1 MSRQPLAAAL
11 REFAAEGVGHVQLVL
26 DPITA
31 DSIAAAR
38 AAVLAPARRL
48 TAAILAAMDES
59 GALPLGATGRLEAV
73 PLTNAAGDHA
83 LLVRQG
89 EASRALLTGER
100 GADRERVIVVPLD
113 DDVEMRM
120 DGDAL
125 AVWLARGSVGPEPQ
139 SIPAWANVIGM
150 ALLLLVL
157 AFAVIGSVV
166 VFGWLADLF
175 T

>member
-1 MSRQPLAAAL
+1 
-11 REFAAEGVGHVQLVL
+11 
-26 DPITA
+26 
-31 DSIAAAR
+31 
-38 AAVLAPARRL
+38 
-48 TAAILAAMDES
+48 MDES
-59 GALPLGATGRLEAV
+59 GALPLGATGRLEVV
-73 PLTNAAGDHA
+73 PLANAAGDHA

-89 EASRALLTGER
+89 DASRVLLTGER
-100 GADRERVIVVPLD
+100 GQDRERVVVVPLD

-125 AVWLARGSVGPEPQ
+125 AVWLASGSVGPQPQ

-166 VFGWLADLF
+166 AFGWLADLF

>member
-1 MSRQPLAAAL
+1 
-11 REFAAEGVGHVQLVL
+11 
-26 DPITA
+26 
-31 DSIAAAR
+31 
-38 AAVLAPARRL
+38 
-48 TAAILAAMDES
+48 MDES

-73 PLTNAAGDHA
+73 PMTNSVGDHA

-100 GADRERVIVVPLD
+100 GQDRERVVVVPLD

-125 AVWLARGSVGPEPQ
+125 AVWLTRGSVGPHTA
-139 SIPAWANVIGM
+139 SVPAWANVIGM
-150 ALLLLVL
+150 LLMLLVL
-157 AFAVIGSVV
+157 AFAVIGSAV
-166 VFGWLADLF
+166 VFGWLAGLL

>member
-1 MSRQPLAAAL
+1 
-11 REFAAEGVGHVQLVL
+11 
-26 DPITA
+26 
-31 DSIAAAR
+31 
-38 AAVLAPARRL
+38 
-48 TAAILAAMDES
+48 MDES

-73 PLTNAAGDHA
+73 PMTNSAGDHA

-100 GADRERVIVVPLD
+100 GSDRDRVVVVPLD

-125 AVWLARGSVGPEPQ
+125 AVWLTRGSVGAHTE
-139 SIPAWANVIGM
+139 SVPAWANVLGM
-150 ALLLLVL
+150 LLLVL
-157 AFAVIGSVV
+157 VLVFAIIGSAV
-166 VFGWLADLF
+166 VFGWLAELL